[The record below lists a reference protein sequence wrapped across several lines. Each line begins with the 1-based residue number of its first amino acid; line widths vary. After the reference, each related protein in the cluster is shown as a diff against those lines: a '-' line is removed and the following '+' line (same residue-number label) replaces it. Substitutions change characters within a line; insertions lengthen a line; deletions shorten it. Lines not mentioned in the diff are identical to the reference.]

1 MKITVKFHS
10 KFRKVFQTDETM
22 IELPEMATVR
32 SLLDVICKSALQRKT
47 IYAPGDV
54 ELRHDV
60 LITKNRMFIFHM
72 KRLETEL
79 QDGDEIAILYPAG
92 GG

>member
-10 KFRKVFQTDETM
+10 KFRKVFQTDKTM
-22 IELPEMATVR
+22 IELPESATVR
-32 SLLDVICKSALQRKT
+32 NLLEAICNSSLQRKT
-47 IYAPGDV
+47 IYAPGGV

-79 QDGDEIAILYPAG
+79 KDGDEIEILYPAG